1 MKAAL
6 VVFGLQR
13 QLCGG
18 LSLLRS
24 AQALPSCTTP
34 SLDRESRRR
43 CERGEVPSGRN
54 LRLRGGGRK
63 LTVVSAHGRADG
75 GEEVPLAPGRIAQ
88 RAAFLTI
95 MFLLPVMT
103 SPLAL
108 LVAPFR
114 TLVWFRLLAFSLGRS
129 GAAFIKWSQW
139 ASVRPDMFPQALCD
153 VLSTLTS
160 AAPTHSWEFTRR
172 QLQTAVGGDSCMHAC
187 LLACLHVQPR
197 PYVLTRIMHG
207 QVGGDLDSYFD
218 EIETSAFASGSIA
231 QVQGAM

>member
-1 MKAAL
+1 M
-6 VVFGLQR
+6 
-13 QLCGG
+13 
-18 LSLLRS
+18 LRS

-34 SLDRESRRR
+34 SLDREWRRR
-43 CERGEVPSGRN
+43 CERGAVPSGRN

-114 TLVWFRLLAFSLGRS
+114 NLVWFRLLAFSLGRS

-172 QLQTAVGGDSCMHAC
+172 QLQTAVGGDSCIHAC
-187 LLACLHVQPR
+187 LLACLLACPAPAIRTHTHHAWTGGWGPR
-197 PYVLTRIMHG
+197 LIFRR
-207 QVGGDLDSYFD
+207 D
-218 EIETSAFASGSIA
+218 
-231 QVQGAM
+231 